1 MHKDQPAS
9 ASLLVLK
16 VCATTVHLRLL
27 LVILKELLESE
38 VFLLIRLAK

>member
-9 ASLLVLK
+9 TSLLVLK
-16 VCATTVHLRLL
+16 MCASIARQWLL

-38 VFLLIRLAK
+38 VFLLIGLAK